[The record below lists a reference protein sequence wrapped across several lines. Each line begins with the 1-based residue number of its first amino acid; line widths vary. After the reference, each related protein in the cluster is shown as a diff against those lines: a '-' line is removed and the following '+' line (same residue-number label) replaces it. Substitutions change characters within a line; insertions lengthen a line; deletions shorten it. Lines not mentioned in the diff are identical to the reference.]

1 LIIKIIK
8 LSNVYDEL
16 FQNGIGKVYE
26 PYNMNFFLFNIVHEQ
41 NIMLFQNATNTENM
55 DLS

>member
-26 PYNMNFFLFNIVHEQ
+26 PYNLNFFLFNIVHEQ